1 MLAEKSDKAMDE
13 DLAIA
18 ESYSFRR
25 AFKEKRQNALVLNKV
40 TVKTA
45 ENIGKQNL
53 IYDQLLPRYTTV
65 TETKSQ

>member
-1 MLAEKSDKAMDE
+1 MLAEKSDKVMDE

-18 ESYSFRR
+18 ESHFFRR
-25 AFKEKRQNALVLNKV
+25 AFKEKRQNALVLNQV